1 MAETTSIQVRI
12 HPDTKERAEK
22 LFADMGIT
30 LSDAIDLFLRKC
42 IMEGGLPFD
51 MKQPLYNTE
60 TEVSMQEARDI
71 LDGKVYTKTYASAGE
86 LFEELNKEMG

>member
-1 MAETTSIQVRI
+1 MAETISIQVRI
-12 HPDTKERAEK
+12 HPETKERAEK

-30 LSDAIDLFLRKC
+30 LSDAIDLFLRQC
-42 IMEGGLPFD
+42 IMEGGLPSD

-71 LDGKVYTKTYASAGE
+71 LGGKVNTKTYASAGE
-86 LFEELNKEMG
+86 LFEELNKEMD